1 MIRGIGI
8 GWRDGD
14 WGLEWN
20 GTGRDGWDVRRVG
33 ASVGWFGQSE
43 YSRCVGWIEMDVMN
57 HGRMGQMSR
66 DGWGTDG

>member
-33 ASVGWFGQSE
+33 VSVSKQS
-43 YSRCVGWIEMDVMN
+43 
-57 HGRMGQMSR
+57 GRILALR
-66 DGWGTDG
+66 WLD

>member
-1 MIRGIGI
+1 MVGGTEIGF
-8 GWRDGD
+8 GM
-14 WGLEWN
+14 EWD
-20 GTGRDGWDVRRVG
+20 GTGRMGRATRGYVSQ
-33 ASVGWFGQSE
+33 SVGQGE